1 VIRLRDYLILTLT
14 IINFP
19 MTLIAE
25 DPFTSSLFI
34 DTYSAYAKNGLSNDE
49 RPYFTQ
55 SSRNKDYHLNLA
67 SAGIGYDDG
76 LIRGKIVGQYGD
88 SVNINYNAEPRD
100 SFKYVQESYLGYYIN
115 ENTSIDIGTFLA
127 HIGAESWLS
136 KDNYNYTRS
145 FIAEFS
151 PYYETGVRLMHK
163 FNDQWSGQL
172 LGVNGW
178 QNTTDGR
185 HPALGTQLQYAAE
198 EVTIT
203 SNTFI
208 GNESRGSRLFHD
220 LVVLK
225 NFDNGYSLL
234 GSIDVGHQSESA
246 LQSGTWWGYSVM
258 GKKVLNEK
266 LVLNGRFES
275 YQDPSG
281 VIVTSVT
288 GNDFKAYGV
297 SLGFDFLIGYGLQL
311 RSELKQ
317 LFSPNPIFTDNQNSR
332 NNDTLMVV
340 SLGFFNESKF

>member
-1 VIRLRDYLILTLT
+1 
-14 IINFP
+14 